1 MNRHDLSDFVIQLTD
16 SATRLGPLD
25 FNRDLIRL
33 VRSIARFDSAWW
45 GWSVIRERHLSFV
58 HSQTLNLAPGFV
70 DSAKAQLETDPF
82 MHRARRLRHFAQAL
96 SAKDVESNS
105 PAAAVMRDYGIA
117 QALAGHCRVGDGPFN
132 FFMSLYR
139 SSPTPRFTAEETG
152 DVRILLRHVQQA
164 LALSLRLTLG
174 SQVDRGEEWAL
185 ADAGGELFLHSS
197 GFPSLHRRSGRAELQ
212 RLPLDLPVTRAGVVF
227 RSRRYSDDVAL
238 VRAVSGLDRPE
249 LTAREREV
257 CRLYLD
263 GLSRREVAEALGRS
277 ENTVRN
283 QIAAIYRKTG
293 CRDRMGLLHA
303 VRDTG

>member
-96 SAKDVESNS
+96 SAKEVESNS
-105 PAAAVMRDYGIA
+105 PAAAVMHDYGIA

-139 SSPTPRFTAEETG
+139 SSPEPRFTAEETG
-152 DVRILLRHVQQA
+152 DVRILLRHAQQA

-185 ADAGGELFLHSS
+185 ADAGGELFLHSP

-212 RLPLDLPVTRAGVVF
+212 RLPLDLPVTRAGSRVPVTALF
-227 RSRRYSDDVAL
+227 RRPRPGAGRLRAGPARADRAGTGGLPALPRRSQPARGGRGAGAQREHGQKPDCRHL
-238 VRAVSGLDRPE
+238 PKDRVP
-249 LTAREREV
+249 
-257 CRLYLD
+257 
-263 GLSRREVAEALGRS
+263 
-277 ENTVRN
+277 
-283 QIAAIYRKTG
+283 
-293 CRDRMGLLHA
+293 
-303 VRDTG
+303 